1 MQIKVGALD
10 VPIEFKKLE
19 EDIWGQYNPYPT
31 PSIWI
36 SEGLKPEHEALTVLH
51 EVIECIVDT
60 YGLQVS
66 ESAIRVLENV
76 LGAIAMDNPEE
87 VIRWVNRLSKPKFDE
102 KI

>member
-1 MQIKVGALD
+1 M
-10 VPIEFKKLE
+10 
-19 EDIWGQYNPYPT
+19 
-31 PSIWI
+31 
-36 SEGLKPEHEALTVLH
+36 
-51 EVIECIVDT
+51 DT